1 MVVPRMPA
9 RRAPPRAAFLLAA
22 LAALLVLLLV
32 RARNR
37 WADASARAIAPA
49 ARGAGAGIGSALV
62 AGGGSGGALPE
73 SAGDVLVCSHKGHG
87 LDPARY
93 PPGATTLE
101 AIEKLLDQGVRC
113 FDLDVHVPTS

>member
-62 AGGGSGGALPE
+62 AGGGGALPE